1 MYNITVTTPVLILQ
15 WSNLHRI
22 PWTHQSGL
30 CAGLLG
36 TLRVPVLVT
45 IAVGMIIEDLYR
57 NYYFFLSQFNFIK
70 MSHLRQTCVQLFYL
84 TYL

>member
-30 CAGLLG
+30 YAGLLG

-45 IAVGMIIEDLYR
+45 IAVGMSIENLYR
-57 NYYFFLSQFNFIK
+57 NSYFLSQSNFIK
-70 MSHLRQTCVQLFYL
+70 MSHLRQTFV
-84 TYL
+84 